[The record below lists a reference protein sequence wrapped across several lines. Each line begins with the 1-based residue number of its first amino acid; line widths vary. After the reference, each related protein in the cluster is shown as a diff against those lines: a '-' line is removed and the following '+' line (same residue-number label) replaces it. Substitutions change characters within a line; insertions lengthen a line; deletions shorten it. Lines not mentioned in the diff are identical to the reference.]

1 MLMLMG
7 GGEQLLS
14 RESQNKDKI
23 KAVGAADES
32 VGRRT
37 NKRGLVTSVEL
48 S

>member
-1 MLMLMG
+1 MLMAG
-7 GGEQLLS
+7 GGKQLLS